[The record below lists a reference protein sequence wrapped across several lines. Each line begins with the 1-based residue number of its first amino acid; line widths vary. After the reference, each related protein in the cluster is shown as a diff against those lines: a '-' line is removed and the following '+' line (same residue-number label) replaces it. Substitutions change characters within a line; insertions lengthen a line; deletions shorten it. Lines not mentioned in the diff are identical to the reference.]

1 MIKGYRIDIDTNGKK
16 IDEDYLVK
24 VIREALKLEGIDL
37 VGLAHQA
44 NWKDWHDYE
53 RDIRLD

>member
-1 MIKGYRIDIDTNGKK
+1 MIKGYGIDIDIDKE

-24 VIREALKLEGIDL
+24 VIGDALKLEGIKL
-37 VGLAHQA
+37 VGIAYQA